1 MFNPMLLT
9 AEATGMGALLG
20 TLGEVVTWTLT
31 MCGAAVTV
39 IVDTPFLLLTTG
51 VLMLGAAVG
60 IMGRLLS
67 RN

>member
-1 MFNPMLLT
+1 MLNSMLLT
-9 AEATGMGALLG
+9 AGDTGMKSLLG
-20 TLGEVVTWTLT
+20 TLGEVVEWTLGIAGVVVST
-31 MCGAAVTV
+31 
-39 IVDTPFLLLTTG
+39 IVGSPFLLLTTG

>member
-9 AEATGMGALLG
+9 AEATGMEALVG
-20 TLGEVVTWTLT
+20 TLGEVVTWTLS
-31 MCGAAVTV
+31 MCGAAGAI

>member
-1 MFNPMLLT
+1 MLNSMLLT
-9 AEATGMGALLG
+9 AGDTGMKSLLG
-20 TLGEVVTWTLT
+20 TLGEVVEWTLGIA
-31 MCGAAVTV
+31 GAVVST
-39 IVDTPFLLLTTG
+39 IVGSPFLLLTTG